1 MLPSSLRITGT
12 AFRQALRTSLP
23 LAAGATPGAGAR
35 GHYATN
41 MQPSAASHPSAT
53 TPGQPTRPLQ
63 EFFSAARQAV
73 REGKVNE
80 HNPETVARLAA
91 LMGEPAA
98 SRRAPPPAASPLSTR
113 AYMIC
118 THIRGCLIGETA
130 CNHACRA
137 GARGAH
143 RSQPPPGPCPTQNVN
158 ATSVH

>member
-23 LAAGATPGAGAR
+23 LAAGATPGAGSR

-41 MQPSAASHPSAT
+41 MQPSAASYASAT
-53 TPGQPTRPLQ
+53 TPGPPARPLQ

-91 LMGEPAA
+91 LVGEPAEVGG
-98 SRRAPPPAASPLSTR
+98 APSTR
-113 AYMIC
+113 GIPSQHPC
-118 THIRGCLIGETA
+118 H
-130 CNHACRA
+130 H
-137 GARGAH
+137 GAMD
-143 RSQPPPGPCPTQNVN
+143 
-158 ATSVH
+158 